1 MAVRRI
7 VMAAMAAAT
16 LLLVAGPAAA
26 QQYPPLGVQITI
38 SDVTPACPGGV
49 MTVSGTGFTPGGE
62 VQIFV
67 ESDGILVA
75 TTTADETGSFS
86 VTFEVPVST
95 PGAHTVT
102 AVDVATGEA
111 TSAGFVCPAV
121 AVPGL
126 AVTGG
131 NISVW
136 MILLA
141 GLVVV
146 GAAALVAGRRRANR
160 SA

>member
-1 MAVRRI
+1 MALRRI
-7 VMAAMAAAT
+7 LLAAMAAAT

-26 QQYPPLGVQITI
+26 QYELPKEITI
-38 SDVTPACPGGV
+38 SDITPACPGGV
-49 MTVSGTGFTPGGE
+49 ITVSGTGFTPGGE

-67 ESDGILVA
+67 ASDEVLVA
-75 TTTADETGSFS
+75 TTTADANGSFS

-102 AVDVATGEA
+102 AVDVASGDS

-136 MILLA
+136 MILLG